1 MASILATATEYAN
14 QNFSNADCSD
24 VTATPNINNPCVC
37 LTEVGGTV
45 IGSTGR
51 VFLRVSRNEGEI
63 CNDTDFVEITNAI
76 LQDGSRVADLIKV
89 SASTATKAQINL
101 ANGVAKTS
109 PADGDIWRVN
119 GAIYIRLSG
128 TTYTFDLTSV

>member
-14 QNFSNADCSD
+14 ENFANADCSD
-24 VTATPNINNPCVC
+24 VTATPNINNPCIC
-37 LTEVGGTV
+37 LTEIGGTV

-51 VFLRVSRNEGEI
+51 VFLRIKREDGEI

-76 LQDGSRVADLIKV
+76 LQDGSRVADLIKI

-101 ANGVAKTS
+101 ADGVAKTS
-109 PADGDIWRVN
+109 PADGDIWRV
-119 GAIYIRLSG
+119 GTSIYIRLAG
-128 TTYTFDLTSV
+128 TTYTLDKTSV